1 MIIGIGAGDDGGKVF
16 GQVSG
21 LAPGGFDVRVYSGRA
36 SEASCDTFVCEK
48 PWEAMIQDL
57 YSGKISAAV
66 RGTLP
71 ANHTL
76 GYLKEI
82 SGCGSLKRVAFLETP
97 GGRRFILAPVGVD
110 EGWTVR
116 EKIDFVNYSRNIAP
130 GFGISDKVAILSGGR
145 YGDAGRHAAVDR
157 SLADAELA
165 AKITG
170 ADHCEILIEDAIKD
184 HGIIIAPDGISGNLI
199 FRTLTMIGGG
209 FAHGAPVVN
218 LDRIFVDT
226 SRASP
231 DYSNAILLA
240 SALSEYF

>member
-1 MIIGIGAGDDGGKVF
+1 MIIGIGAGEDGGKIF
-16 GQVSG
+16 SQVSE
-21 LAPGGFDVRVYSGRA
+21 LNSCDFDVRVYCSQA
-36 SEASCDTFVCEK
+36 ADLSCDTYVFDK
-48 PWEAMIQDL
+48 PWEAMIRDL
-57 YSGKISAAV
+57 YSGRISGAV

-71 ANHTL
+71 ANQTL
-76 GYLKEI
+76 GFLKEF
-82 SGCGSLKRVAFLETP
+82 SGCTSLKRVAFLETP
-97 GGRRFILAPVGVD
+97 DGRRFILAPVGVD
-110 EGWTVR
+110 EGWTVSD
-116 EKIDFVNYSRNIAP
+116 KIDFVRYSRVIAP
-130 GFGISDKVAILSGGR
+130 KFGISDRVAILSGGR
-145 YGDAGRHAAVDR
+145 YGDAGRHSAVDR

-170 ADHCEILIEDAIKD
+170 SDHCEILIEDAVKD

-218 LDRIFVDT
+218 LDKIFVDT

-240 SALSEYF
+240 SALSE

>member
-1 MIIGIGAGDDGGKVF
+1 MI
-16 GQVSG
+16 
-21 LAPGGFDVRVYSGRA
+21 R
-36 SEASCDTFVCEK
+36 
-48 PWEAMIQDL
+48 DL

-71 ANHTL
+71 ANRTL
-76 GYLKEI
+76 GFLKEF

-97 GGRRFILAPVGVD
+97 DGRRFILAPVGVD
-110 EGWTVR
+110 EGWTVSD
-116 EKIDFVNYSRNIAP
+116 KIDFVNYSRGIAP
-130 GFGISDKVAILSGGR
+130 KFGISDKVAILSGGR
-145 YGDAGRHAAVDR
+145 YGDAGRHEAVDR

-170 ADHCEILIEDAIKD
+170 SDHCEILIEDAIKD

-218 LDRIFVDT
+218 LGKIFVDT

-240 SALSEYF
+240 SALSE